1 MKKEYLKP
9 EADITEWN
17 EEDVLRTSGTS
28 VDSDELNNDIYWT
41 PNY

>member
-1 MKKEYLKP
+1 MKKVYLKP

-17 EEDVLRTSGTS
+17 EEDVLRTSGAS
-28 VDSDELNNDIYWT
+28 EEDDINNDVYWT